1 MIKICMNDKV
11 AEGAQRMLDNA
22 DTIKAAV
29 DLKGAC
35 IALDDCYE
43 VCGCGCGCGCVFAA
57 LSEFQCALVC

>member
-1 MIKICMNDKV
+1 MNDKV

-43 VCGCGCGCGCVFAA
+43 VCGCVFAA